1 MEEIIKYFRSEIE
14 EYSSKLKSADE
25 DIRRKQIKLQE
36 TGKAISKLT
45 DVENNT
51 YNIFNAS
58 GKSAEF
64 NDKEVVYLKQQE
76 KLLDEQICK
85 ALEEK
90 KKIQEKLELLKVL
103 LVKAEDVRGKIHGSI

>member
-1 MEEIIKYFRSEIE
+1 MEKIIKYFEFEIKD
-14 EYSSKLKSADE
+14 YSNKLRNADE

-76 KLLDEQICK
+76 KLLDEQICR
-85 ALEEK
+85 ATEEK
-90 KKIQEKLELLKVL
+90 KEIQEKLEQLKELLAEAET
-103 LVKAEDVRGKIHGSI
+103 VKM